1 MRDFDPAYDR
11 LGSFASPAG
20 SIASPNV
27 RYAFNSDRICASQ
40 RTDVMCQKATWAREE
55 VQVEIA
61 EQINLSS
68 IKVG

>member
-1 MRDFDPAYDR
+1 MCCLPSNPDSSLEAARPVLPAADMPPHW
-11 LGSFASPAG
+11 LWAA
-20 SIASPNV
+20 
-27 RYAFNSDRICASQ
+27 
-40 RTDVMCQKATWAREE
+40 MCQKATWAREE

>member
-1 MRDFDPAYDR
+1 MSAMPSMATE
-11 LGSFASPAG
+11 S
-20 SIASPNV
+20 V
-27 RYAFNSDRICASQ
+27 Q
-40 RTDVMCQKATWAREE
+40 RTDAMCQKATWAREE